1 MKKQPQQEA
10 GFTLIEVM
18 LAIAITATVMMT
30 VGTTFRVLLEAREVV
45 EELTESTE
53 AGPRILNL
61 IERDLRGLWTFNIG
75 KNDVFRGRDMD
86 VGSFEADRMDFLTTT
101 HAVGY
106 VLDSHNQPRKP
117 TVCEVGY
124 WLKQNPKY
132 RDLMEL
138 WRREDPMVD
147 RDILTQ
153 GTFQLVHDRIKS
165 FKITYYKTLGNEAE
179 PLLEWNSSTDDSL
192 PRRIKIEFTIERRRG
207 SSNVVNDV
215 EVDDFEGAEKTYV
228 RHFVLDKDASMSL
241 RAEEALLPVLPPEP
255 EVEQGNEAGGAGGAG
270 ATGIGGPSTAGGPG
284 GQQINVGGKGGEAM
298 PGGRG
303 KGGQGQVPGERGATR
318 GQGGQ
323 GAGGGRGTP
332 PAGGLPPGFNLGDLL
347 RGGGAGGG
355 NAGGLFGGGA
365 GSRGN

>member
-1 MKKQPQQEA
+1 MAKQPERTA

-86 VGSFEADRMDFLTTT
+86 VGSFEADRLDFLTTT

-106 VLDSHNQPRKP
+106 VLDAHNQPRKP

-153 GTFQLVHDRIKS
+153 GTFQLVHDRIKK

-179 PLLEWNSSTDDSL
+179 PLLEWNSSTDDTL

-207 SSNVVNDV
+207 SSNVVNDA
-215 EVDDFEGAEKTYV
+215 EVDDFEGAEKSYV
-228 RHFVLDKDASMSL
+228 RHFVLDEAAANSL
-241 RAEEALLPVLPPEP
+241 RADQALLPVLPPEP
-255 EVEQGNEAGGAGGAG
+255 EAEQGSG
-270 ATGIGGPSTAGGPG
+270 AGGPG
-284 GQQINVGGKGGEAM
+284 AAGNGIGSPSNGGPGGTQLNVGKGGEGM

-303 KGGQGQVPGERGATR
+303 KGGLTQTTGERGPTR
-318 GQGGQ
+318 GQG
-323 GAGGGRGTP
+323 APPGGGTRGSP

-347 RGGGAGGG
+347 RGGGGGAGG
-355 NAGGLFGGGA
+355 AGGLFGGGA
-365 GSRGN
+365 GGRGN